1 LGRVPSGESCSIAHQ
16 IGERAVFNY
25 DCWLEVPADSTLQN
39 CSMEKTGVAIVGLG
53 TVGAGVARL
62 LLDHGDRTARHAGRT
77 LWLTHVVVRDVNKRR
92 DVELPAGVLTD
103 NLQKL
108 MDDRSVR
115 VVAQLIGGIE
125 PARTIMLKILQSG
138 KDVVTANK
146 ALLAEHGPEL
156 FDRARQLGRSIA
168 FEASVAGG
176 IPIIANISQCL
187 SANQIVSLRG
197 ILNGT
202 SNYIISRMQDEGADY
217 QSALSAAQ
225 SLGFAEADPTMDVDG
240 SDAAQKLAIL
250 SHLAFGA
257 RIDWQDIP
265 RRGIDS
271 VDPIDLVY
279 ARQLGYRI
287 KLIAYAKLVS
297 SGLQLTVA
305 PMLVKAGK
313 PLAEVQENYNA
324 ISIVGDAVG
333 PVFFHGQGAGQMPT
347 ASAVVADMIDTA
359 VGRTGITFETLEL
372 WSDGQPRVDIAH
384 PGDLMGRFYMR
395 FNVMD
400 TPGVLGQIAGRLGQ
414 YGISIASVYQH
425 EPEPNQGR
433 TVPVVIVTKA
443 APEAD
448 ASRAIEQ
455 IAGMPTVGDL
465 PERFRILD

>member
-1 LGRVPSGESCSIAHQ
+1 
-16 IGERAVFNY
+16 
-25 DCWLEVPADSTLQN
+25 
-39 CSMEKTGVAIVGLG
+39 MEKTGVAIVGMG

-62 LLDHGDRTARHAGRT
+62 LLDHGDRTTRHAGRT
-77 LWLTHVVVRDVNKRR
+77 LWLTHVVVQNVNKPRGV
-92 DVELPAGVLTD
+92 DLPEGVMTD
-103 NLQKL
+103 DLQKL
-108 MDDRSVR
+108 LDDQSVS

-125 PARTIMLKILQSG
+125 PARTIMLRILESG

-176 IPIIANISQCL
+176 IPIVANISQCL

-202 SNYIISRMQDEGADY
+202 SNYIISKMQEEGTDY
-217 QSALSAAQ
+217 QTALSAAQ
-225 SLGFAEADPTMDVDG
+225 DQGFAEADPTMDVDG

-250 SHLAFGA
+250 SHLAFGS
-257 RIDWQDIP
+257 RIGWQDIP

-279 ARQLGYRI
+279 AGRLDYRI
-287 KLIAYAKLVS
+287 KLIAFAKLVS

-313 PLAEVQENYNA
+313 PLAEVRENYNA
-324 ISIVGDAVG
+324 VSILGDAVG

-347 ASAVVADMIDTA
+347 ASAIVADMIDTA
-359 VGRTGITFETLEL
+359 VGRTAITFETLEL
-372 WSDGQPRVDIAH
+372 WSEGHPRVEIAH
-384 PGDLMGRFYMR
+384 PGDLLGRFYMR
-395 FNVMD
+395 FDVMD
-400 TPGVLGQIAGRLGQ
+400 IPGVLGQIAGRLGQ

-425 EPEPNQGR
+425 EPEPNKGQ
-433 TVPVVIVTKA
+433 TVPVVIVTKP

-455 IAGMPTVGDL
+455 IAGMPTVGDE
-465 PERFRILD
+465 PERLRILD